1 VLATVAIGLLAVGA
15 VAAVVVLYRSPAARE
30 RLARFELAV
39 FFWAAV
45 LLMTP
50 LLTSGWFNPARYFQ
64 LLAVAL
70 VTLGIALSGRADATA
85 TPRGASWLSM
95 SLLAVS
101 FYGARSLG
109 TVANDWPYVVPATIA
124 VVALA
129 AWNLGT
135 APRSSRLVAL
145 AILVAGAGCALAWRV
160 LGGAAP
166 ALAMLALF
174 VAGIAWAVAMR
185 RSAIG
190 AAALVIGVATFLGL
204 TMASDSTE
212 AIIFLVA
219 GIAALCLTRVEMPLG
234 SPRGLYFAALA
245 ALALRLALYFSL
257 GDQYALTSIRTAAG
271 FRLAEAGL
279 SLPLVIATLL
289 LKYALPWLLILAAA
303 LPSMRSDDAGLARR
317 IVHVLALGYAAR
329 FVALAAVADP
339 FRVLPHGMEGLVGLF
354 AISWAEVLT
363 FAGASLVFVV
373 LAPTPPATVTVPG
386 NAIAQPVR

>member
-1 VLATVAIGLLAVGA
+1 VIFH
-15 VAAVVVLYRSPAARE
+15 RSPAARA
-30 RLARFELAV
+30 RLARFDLAM
-39 FFWAAV
+39 FFGVAV

-50 LLTSGWFNPARYFQ
+50 LLTSGWFNPARFFQ

-70 VTLGIALSGRADATA
+70 VTLGITLSGPAYATS
-85 TPRGASWLSM
+85 TTRGATWGSM

-101 FYGARSLG
+101 FYGTRLIGSV
-109 TVANDWPYVVPATIA
+109 TNDWPYVIAATIA

-129 AWNLGT
+129 AWNLGA

-145 AILVAGAGCALAWRV
+145 AILVAAPCCALAWRL

-174 VAGIAWAVAMR
+174 VAGIVCAVAMR
-185 RSAIG
+185 RAPV
-190 AAALVIGVATFLGL
+190 AASGLVIGVATFLGL
-204 TMASDSTE
+204 TMASDSRE
-212 AIIFLVA
+212 SVLFLVA
-219 GIAALCLTRVEMPLG
+219 GIVALCLTRLDMPLG
-234 SPRGLYFAALA
+234 NTRALYFAALA

-257 GDQYALTSIRTAAG
+257 GDQYNLTSIRTAAG

-289 LKYALPWLLILAAA
+289 LKYALPWILILATA
-303 LPSMRSDDAGLARR
+303 LPSMRTGDAGLARR

-354 AISWAEVLT
+354 AISWAELLT
-363 FAGASLVFVV
+363 FAGASLVFVM
-373 LAPTPPATVTVPG
+373 LSPERPMTVAVPDA
-386 NAIAQPVR
+386 AIAAPVR

>member
-1 VLATVAIGLLAVGA
+1 
-15 VAAVVVLYRSPAARE
+15 
-30 RLARFELAV
+30 
-39 FFWAAV
+39 
-45 LLMTP
+45 
-50 LLTSGWFNPARYFQ
+50 
-64 LLAVAL
+64 
-70 VTLGIALSGRADATA
+70 
-85 TPRGASWLSM
+85 
-95 SLLAVS
+95 
-101 FYGARSLG
+101 
-109 TVANDWPYVVPATIA
+109 
-124 VVALA
+124 
-129 AWNLGT
+129 
-135 APRSSRLVAL
+135 
-145 AILVAGAGCALAWRV
+145 
-160 LGGAAP
+160 
-166 ALAMLALF
+166 
-174 VAGIAWAVAMR
+174 MR

-219 GIAALCLTRVEMPLG
+219 GIAALGLTRVEMPLG